1 MNRQKKGIKM
11 AQKNKYFSKLSKLSY
26 RQLKQLTIGLEVL
39 LKAGP
44 NWKFT
49 ISLLMAVKEIKK
61 ELEKRIKDC

>member
-1 MNRQKKGIKM
+1 M